1 MSTVQAR
8 PAFDDVAVGDA
19 LPGRTF
25 EVHRRDL
32 VRYAG
37 ASGDFNP
44 IHWSDRAARSAGLP
58 DVIAHGM
65 FTMATAVRVVTAW
78 CADPGAVVQY
88 GVRFTRPVPVPAE
101 GGAQIRVEAAVATK
115 DDEART
121 VRVDLTATIAA
132 PDGGTTAV
140 LGRARAVVRLP

>member
-1 MSTVQAR
+1 MSALEAR
-8 PAFDDVAVGDA
+8 PAYEEVAVGDA

-25 EVHRRDL
+25 DVRRRDL

-44 IHWSDRAARSAGLP
+44 IHWSDRAAHGAGLP

-78 CADPGAVVQY
+78 CGDPGAVVQY

-101 GGAQIRVEAAVATK
+101 GGAQVRVEAVVAAK

-121 VRVDLTATIAA
+121 VRVDLTATIAG

>member
-1 MSTVQAR
+1 VSAQSPT
-8 PAFDDVAVGDA
+8 FDAVAVADQ

-25 EVHRRDL
+25 DVQRRDL
-32 VRYAG
+32 IRYAG

-44 IHWSDRAARSAGLP
+44 IHWSDRAARTAGLP

-78 CADPGAVVQY
+78 CGDPGAVVQY
-88 GVRFTRPVPVPAE
+88 GVRFTRPVPVPDGKVAKV
-101 GGAQIRVEAAVATK
+101 RVEGVVAAK

-121 VRVDLTATIAA
+121 VRVDLTATTDG
-132 PDGGTTAV
+132 PDGGTSAV